1 MNELTIS
8 EIQVLRRKLELDIFS
23 LLEEFKDATRLQPE
37 SIELDIINTSEISQ
51 QFNNR
56 RRLHDVRVEITI

>member
-1 MNELTIS
+1 MNDLTIS
-8 EIQVLRRKLELDIFS
+8 EIQHLRRKLELDIFS
-23 LLEEFKDATRLQPE
+23 LLETFKDATGLQPE